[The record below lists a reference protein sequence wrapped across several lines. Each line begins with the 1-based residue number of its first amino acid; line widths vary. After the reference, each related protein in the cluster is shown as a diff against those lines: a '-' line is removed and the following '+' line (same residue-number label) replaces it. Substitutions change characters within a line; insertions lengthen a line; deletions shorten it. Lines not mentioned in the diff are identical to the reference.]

1 LFVIG
6 KVKRNES
13 PAASEPESNAGEFDV
28 TVWVT
33 APMFL
38 QQTVA
43 PMGTVSVPFWKKL
56 SITSIVMSPGWQVN
70 AA

>member
-13 PAASEPESNAGEFDV
+13 PAAREPELKPVEFEV

-43 PMGTVSVPFWKKL
+43 PSGTV
-56 SITSIVMSPGWQVN
+56 
-70 AA
+70 

>member
-1 LFVIG
+1 VIVAVMFAWMLQWYGYVLFVIG

-13 PAASEPESNAGEFDV
+13 PAAREPESKPVEFEV

-33 APMFL
+33 APMLL

-43 PMGTVSVPFWKKL
+43 PSGTV
-56 SITSIVMSPGWQVN
+56 
-70 AA
+70 